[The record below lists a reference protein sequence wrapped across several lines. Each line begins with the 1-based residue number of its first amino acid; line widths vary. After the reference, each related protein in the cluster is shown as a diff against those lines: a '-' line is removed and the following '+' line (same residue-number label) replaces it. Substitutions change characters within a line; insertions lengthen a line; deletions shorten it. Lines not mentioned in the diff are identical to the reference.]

1 LHSDEVWPAAHRKIS
16 REKLRPVDRVPIGS
30 PLSILWRELAGSVAV
45 EFRKKSGAT
54 IMLKT
59 MQKKFASFLRGNRLR
74 LPARSRNDAGY
85 TLLELLVV
93 MGILAVLTAMATPQ
107 LMGYFGKAKTQSVQL
122 QIESIGTALEL
133 YYMENGSYPS
143 MSVGLKALVEATPE
157 APRWNGP
164 YLKKAKNLLDPWG
177 RSYQYVYPVSN
188 GDYEVYSLGPNG
200 KGTSA
205 SAQERFARGAG
216 RAG

>member
-1 LHSDEVWPAAHRKIS
+1 VK
-16 REKLRPVDRVPIGS
+16 
-30 PLSILWRELAGSVAV
+30 
-45 EFRKKSGAT
+45 FRKKSGAT
-54 IMLKT
+54 IMLTT
-59 MQKKFASFLRGNRLR
+59 MKKKFASFLRGNRLR

-143 MSVGLKALVEATPE
+143 TSVGLKALVEATPE

-177 RSYQYVYPVSN
+177 RPYQYVYPVSN

-216 RAG
+216 RAS